1 MEQQNILLKIQSMGN
16 QFTKKE
22 RQLADYCLSHQDEII
37 YMSITDLALACGVG
51 EASADTFL
59 PQIGRAGLSGF

>member
-37 YMSITDLALACGVG
+37 YMSITDLALAGGGSQC
-51 EASADTFL
+51 DTFL